1 MYILLW
7 NIQNLRIFV
16 KAMKKLPT
24 SQNLRGVFTNIA
36 EARERLAY
44 YDVFLKDSIKVI
56 DEVEISKD
64 KSWIDRDQLLKGY
77 NEWLYEYDSMVHDP
91 KFEVYLQRLRNL
103 EIAILMYRSLASP
116 IISIG
121 EMKMNRGNSEKS
133 YAYARAPFYAPDNI
147 KNEIRVYMGSMDE
160 YSRTIDQL
168 RFDTNF
174 LKKCEIELKKV
185 MEQKLEEQIQILKN
199 TKR

>member
-56 DEVEISKD
+56 DEVKISKE
-64 KSWIDRDQLLKGY
+64 KSWIDRDQLLMGY
-77 NEWLYEYDSMVHDP
+77 NEWLYEYDSMVHDA
-91 KFEVYLQRLRNL
+91 KFEIYLQRLRNL
-103 EIAILMYRSLASP
+103 EIAILMYRSLAFP
-116 IISIG
+116 TISIG

-174 LKKCEIELKKV
+174 LNKCEIELKKV

>member
-1 MYILLW
+1 MYILFG
-7 NIQNLRIFV
+7 NTQNLRIFA
-16 KAMKKLPT
+16 KEMKKLLT

-44 YDVFLKDSIKVI
+44 YDVFLKDSLKVI
-56 DEVEISKD
+56 DEVKISKD

-77 NEWLYEYDSMVHDP
+77 KEWLYEYDSMVHDP

-116 IISIG
+116 TISIG

-174 LKKCEIELKKV
+174 LKKCEVELKKV
-185 MEQKLEEQIQILKN
+185 MAQKLEEQIQILKN
-199 TKR
+199 TKN

>member
-1 MYILLW
+1 LQIYRIYINFTSEMRKLP
-7 NIQNLRIFV
+7 NSPNLR
-16 KAMKKLPT
+16 
-24 SQNLRGVFTNIA
+24 SVFTNIA
-36 EARERLAY
+36 ETRERLAY

-56 DEVEISKD
+56 DEVKISND
-64 KSWIDRDQLLKGY
+64 KSWIDGEQLLEGY
-77 NEWLYEYDSMVHDP
+77 EEWLKEYDSMVHDP
-91 KFEVYLQRLRNL
+91 KFEIYLQRLRNL
-103 EIAILMYRSLASP
+103 EIAILMYRSLAFP
-116 IISIG
+116 TISIG

-160 YSRTIDQL
+160 YSKTIDQL

-174 LKKCEIELKKV
+174 LNKCDIELKKV
-185 MEQKLEEQIQILKN
+185 MQQKLEEQIQMLEN

>member
-116 IISIG
+116 TISIG

>member
-1 MYILLW
+1 MQIYRIYINFTSEMRKLP
-7 NIQNLRIFV
+7 NSPNLR
-16 KAMKKLPT
+16 
-24 SQNLRGVFTNIA
+24 SVFTNIA
-36 EARERLAY
+36 ETRERLAY

-56 DEVEISKD
+56 DEVKISND
-64 KSWIDRDQLLKGY
+64 KSWIDGEQLLEGY
-77 NEWLYEYDSMVHDP
+77 EEWLKEYDSMVHDP
-91 KFEVYLQRLRNL
+91 KFEIYLQRLRNL
-103 EIAILMYRSLASP
+103 EIAILMYRSLAFP
-116 IISIG
+116 TISIG

-160 YSRTIDQL
+160 YSKTIDQL

-174 LKKCEIELKKV
+174 LNKCDIELKKV
-185 MEQKLEEQIQILKN
+185 MQQKLEEQIQMLEN

>member
-1 MYILLW
+1 MRKLP
-7 NIQNLRIFV
+7 NSPNLR
-16 KAMKKLPT
+16 
-24 SQNLRGVFTNIA
+24 SVFTNIA
-36 EARERLAY
+36 ETRERLAY

-56 DEVEISKD
+56 DEVKISND
-64 KSWIDRDQLLKGY
+64 KSWIDGEQLLEGY
-77 NEWLYEYDSMVHDP
+77 EEWLKEYDSMVHDP
-91 KFEVYLQRLRNL
+91 KFEIYLQRLRNL
-103 EIAILMYRSLASP
+103 EIAILMYRSLAFP
-116 IISIG
+116 TISIG

-160 YSRTIDQL
+160 YSKTIDQL

-174 LKKCEIELKKV
+174 LNKCDIELKKV
-185 MEQKLEEQIQILKN
+185 MQQKLEEQIQMLEN